1 MISELSQRTWR
12 LPLKKNKHMKKI
24 YFALIILLATL
35 FISCSSG
42 KKALQKGDYFS
53 AGLKAVNRLKSS
65 PNNQNAIKV
74 LEDGYPLLLD
84 WEQEEMDNILTGN
97 NTFKWEDAI
106 NLMTQQNNL
115 ANEIRR
121 TPAAR
126 KIIPNPKM
134 YSSEL
139 NMALEKAAEARYNAG
154 IFEMKLHTQKSARQA
169 YTHFVK
175 TNQFVPDYKDVAQL
189 LYDSKKIATVTVIL
203 ETIPLN
209 AIKYKLSSEF
219 FYNQIYNYL
228 NDKFPQ
234 ESFVNFYSPDEAE
247 YAKLTSPDFVVRI
260 EFYDFTVG
268 NTIHKE
274 VEKEVKRKVKI
285 ESKDSTRTTNKT
297 YLAKLK
303 TFTDQ
308 VTSEGVVN
316 LKVIDFKE
324 DELLRNQQIPGSFI
338 WVNNYAIFVGDIE
351 ALDNKQVKLTERKVA
366 PLPPKQDLFI
376 EFTKPIYDQLTNKL
390 RSFFRKYS

>member
-1 MISELSQRTWR
+1 MKNISSL
-12 LPLKKNKHMKKI
+12 
-24 YFALIILLATL
+24 LILTI
-35 FISCSSG
+35 FIFVSCSSG

-65 PNNQNAIKV
+65 PKNKKATKV
-74 LEDGYPLLLD
+74 LKDGYPLLLD
-84 WEQEEMDNILTGN
+84 WQQEEMDNILTSKN
-97 NTFKWEDAI
+97 IFKWEDAI

-121 TPAAR
+121 TPVAR

-139 NMALEKAAEARYNAG
+139 DLALEKAAGARFDAG
-154 IFEMKLHTQKSARQA
+154 IFEMKLHTQESARQA

-175 TNQFVPDYKDVAQL
+175 SNQYVPGYKDVAQQ
-189 LYDSKKIATVTVIL
+189 LYESKKLATVTVIL

-209 AIKYKLSSEF
+209 TIKYKLSSEF
-219 FYNQIYNYL
+219 FYNQIYSYL
-228 NDKFPQ
+228 NNKFPR
-234 ESFVNFYSPDEAE
+234 ERFVNFYSPDEAE
-247 YAKLTSPDFVVRI
+247 NAKINRPDFIVRI

-268 NTIHKE
+268 NTVHNE

-285 ESKDSTRTTNKT
+285 ESKDSTRTRNKT
-297 YLAKLK
+297 YVAKLK

-316 LKVIDFKE
+316 LKIIDFRE
-324 DELLRNQQIPGSFI
+324 DKLLRNQQIPGAFI
-338 WVNNYAIFVGDIE
+338 WVNDYAIFVGDIE
-351 ALDNKQVKLTERKVA
+351 ALDNKQVELTKRKVA

-376 EFTKPIYDQLTNKL
+376 EFTKPIYDQLTSKL

>member
-1 MISELSQRTWR
+1 MNKNYLS
-12 LPLKKNKHMKKI
+12 LV
-24 YFALIILLATL
+24 IIATL
-35 FISCSSG
+35 LLSCSSG

-74 LEDGYPLLLD
+74 LKDGYPLLLE

-106 NLMTQQNNL
+106 NLMTQQNNF

-126 KIIPNPKM
+126 KIIPDPKM

-139 NMALEKAAEARYNAG
+139 EMAFEKAAKERYNAG
-154 IFEMKLHTQKSARQA
+154 IFEMKLHTQESARQA

-175 TNQFVPDYKDVAQL
+175 TNQFVPDYKNVAQL

-209 AIKYKLSSEF
+209 TIKYKLSSEF

-228 NDKFPQ
+228 NDKFQQ

-247 YAKLTSPDFVVRI
+247 NAKLTSPDFVVRI

-268 NTIHKE
+268 NTVHKE
-274 VEKEVKRKVKI
+274 IEKEVKRKVKI
-285 ESKDSTRTTNKT
+285 ESKDSTRTTYRN
-297 YLAKLK
+297 YVAKLK
-303 TFTDQ
+303 NFTDQ

-316 LKVIDFKE
+316 LKIIDFKE
-324 DELLRNQQIPGSFI
+324 DKLLRNQQIPGSFI
-338 WVNNYAIFVGDIE
+338 WINDYAIYVGDIE
-351 ALDNKQVKLTERKVA
+351 ALDNKQIELTKRKVV

-376 EFTKPIYDQLTNKL
+376 EFTKPIYDQLTGKL

>member
-1 MISELSQRTWR
+1 MKNTFTYLVLS
-12 LPLKKNKHMKKI
+12 
-24 YFALIILLATL
+24 L
-35 FISCSSG
+35 FILTSCSSG

-65 PNNQNAIKV
+65 PDNQNATKV
-74 LEDGYPLLLD
+74 LRDGYPLLLD
-84 WEQEEMDNILTGN
+84 WQQEEMDNILTGN
-97 NTFKWEDAI
+97 NTFKWEDAVD
-106 NLMTQQNNL
+106 LMTQQNNL

-126 KIIPNPKM
+126 KIIPDPKM

-139 NMALEKAAEARYNAG
+139 DMASEKAAEARYSAG
-154 IFEMKLHTQKSARQA
+154 IFEMKLHTQESARQA
-169 YTHFVK
+169 YNHFVE
-175 TNQFVPDYKDVAQL
+175 TNQFVPGYKDVAQQL
-189 LYDSKKIATVTVIL
+189 TESKKLATVTVIL

-219 FYNQIYNYL
+219 FYDQIYNNL
-228 NDKFPQ
+228 NKEFPQ
-234 ESFVNFYSPDEAE
+234 ERFVNFYSPNEAE
-247 YAKLTSPDFVVRI
+247 IAKLTTPDFIVRI

-268 NTIHKE
+268 NTVHKE

-285 ESKDSTRTTNKT
+285 ESKDSTRTHYKT
-297 YLAKLK
+297 YVAKLK
-303 TFTDQ
+303 TFTDE
-308 VTSEGVVN
+308 VISEGIVN
-316 LKVIDFKE
+316 MKIVDFKE
-324 DELLRNQQIPGSFI
+324 DKLLRNQQIPGSFI
-338 WVNNYAIFVGDIE
+338 WVNDYAIFVGDIE

-376 EFTKPIYDQLTNKL
+376 EFTKPIYDQLTSKL